1 MNGGLIKTSADM
13 SEPEQRHAERM
24 DAELRAH
31 NEHLRAAAD
40 VRAGDHVLDVGCG
53 AGQSTRD
60 AARAAAPGTALGIDV
75 SARQI
80 ERARELTATEGLD
93 NATYVQGDAQLH
105 PFEPGRHDLA
115 ISRFGVMFFSD
126 PVAAFRNIA
135 RALRFDARLV
145 LLVWQRREYNE
156 WATAIDAALGGP
168 EPPPATAD
176 PFSLGDRAVTE
187 RILSRA
193 GFRRIRFAEVHEPVY
208 YGPDGAAAL
217 DFVRGFQCTSAALE
231 RMGPGGAARAM
242 ELLRAMLDAHRSGD
256 QGVVLDSRAWIV
268 TARRR

>member
-1 MNGGLIKTSADM
+1 M
-13 SEPEQRHAERM
+13 SF

-40 VRAGDHVLDVGCG
+40 VQPGDHVLDVGCG
-53 AGQSTRD
+53 AGLTTRE
-60 AARAAAPGTALGIDV
+60 AARTAAPGRVLGVDV

-80 ERARELTATEGLD
+80 ERARELTAAEGLE
-93 NATYVQGDAQLH
+93 NATYEVADAQLH
-105 PFEPGRHDLA
+105 DFPPARYDLA
-115 ISRFGVMFFSD
+115 ISRFGVMFFAD
-126 PVAAFRNIA
+126 PVAAFRNVA
-135 RALRFDARLV
+135 RALRLDARLV

-176 PFSLGDRAVTE
+176 PFSLGDRGHTE
-187 RILSRA
+187 RVLSRA

-208 YGPDGAAAL
+208 YGPDAAAAL
-217 DFVRGFQCTSAALE
+217 EFVRGFQCTSAALE
-231 RMGPGGAARAM
+231 RMDEGGAGRAL
-242 ELLRAMLDAHRSGD
+242 ESLRAMLDAHRSDG
-256 QGVVLDSRAWIV
+256 GVVLDSRAWLV